1 MSRIFPTVI
10 LASLAF
16 SVLTPARAQVIVPER
31 TEVRVTLNDEIKSGS
46 NKSGEEIAYTV
57 ASDVYSADHKLLI
70 PAGTPAF
77 GTITKSSR
85 RGMFGKGGKLDFT
98 CEYVRM
104 PDGTHI
110 SLRSNPLGS
119 HGKDNA
125 TASVATAVLLAPVA
139 IFINGKD
146 VTVKKGTEFKV
157 YVDKTTTAAAT
168 SATAPA
174 AAPAAAPVAQTPGKS
189 LFTLKD
195 GTQIVGVNVGLD
207 NGVYTIA
214 TDAGEKKIPAA
225 KVKSIFALK

>member
-1 MSRIFPTVI
+1 MSRIFPAAV

-16 SVLTPARAQVIVPER
+16 STLTPARAQVVVPER
-31 TEVRVTLNDEIKSGS
+31 TEVRVTLNDEIKSGL
-46 NKSGEEIAYTV
+46 NKTNEEVAYTV
-57 ASDVYSADHKLLI
+57 ASDVYSPDHKLLI

-110 SLRSNPLGS
+110 PLRSNPLGTR
-119 HGKDNA
+119 GKDNA
-125 TASVATAVLLAPVA
+125 AASVATAVLLAPVA

-146 VTVKKGTEFKV
+146 VTIKKGTEFKV
-157 YVDKTTTAAAT
+157 YVDKTTAAAAT

-174 AAPAAAPVAQTPGKS
+174 AVPPAASAPQVPGKS

-195 GTQIVGVNVGLD
+195 GTQIIGVNIGLD
-207 NGVYTIA
+207 NGIYTVG